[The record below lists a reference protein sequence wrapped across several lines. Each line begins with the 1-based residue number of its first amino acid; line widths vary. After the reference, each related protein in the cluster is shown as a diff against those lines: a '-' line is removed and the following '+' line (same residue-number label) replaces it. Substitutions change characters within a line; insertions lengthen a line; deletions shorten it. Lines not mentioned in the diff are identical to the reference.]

1 MTLQFAASVTPD
13 AEQTRAF
20 FAALFP
26 ADGLLHFRAVP
37 EPARADANGHK
48 EPPRNLHY
56 MFDATFPNTVAGF
69 LDWCNVDGR
78 AAFYLPGFVQTG
90 GTGKADVL
98 MLPAVLAD
106 FDKGDPAANLAA
118 AEGLIGPASIV
129 VESGGQT
136 DNGPKL
142 HAYWKLAA
150 PATGGDIDLACRVR
164 EEVARRFGGDP
175 AFKQAAQVIRVPG
188 SVHHKSGAKLVKLR
202 DVRPHVYA
210 LADIAAKLAIRD
222 NQTAKVDNYFD
233 FSADRPAPG
242 LDRALTQPIHE
253 GATDELTR
261 FEGAGQALGHFI
273 RMVRE
278 GRYSLD
284 EAWAAAKDWNAAT
297 LVPPWDEARLRND
310 FERLVRIDHDAHG
323 PVVPPVFLP
332 TAEQGWAITDWRAD
346 RFQGVP
352 PERKWLVEGLIP
364 AAVPGVFAAVG
375 DAGKSMMALRLA
387 LVVASHPPC
396 ATTKDSPAGINDTP
410 NFFGRP
416 ITARGAAVILTAE
429 DDGNEVHRRLHSLD
443 PSNLRSGRPL
453 YVVPMLAAGGPRAI
467 LRDGSNGP
475 EPTPFWYELKKQLVA
490 IPDLRLVVLDPLSSF
505 MLADTNDNTAGSSV
519 MTMLGELATATGASV
534 MVVHHFAKST
544 TPTSLSDAR
553 TAIRGAGSLVDNGR
567 YALALWE
574 AGEDEAYSVLKALGR
589 TPSHALPAGL
599 VYFGGL
605 AKGNAPGEKTL
616 RTLVRNTSTG
626 LLEDVTDAL
635 RAATPRADEVDDLL
649 FKALRAHKNNHPRY
663 CFPASVS
670 SIEKFVVPVLRRAK
684 VDLSVRKAKESC
696 DRLIERGQLVEV
708 EGGGTPKYEP
718 VMI

>member
-1 MTLQFAASVTPD
+1 M
-13 AEQTRAF
+13 AF
-20 FAALFP
+20 FGALFP
-26 ADGLLHFRAVP
+26 GVDATLLHFRGVA
-37 EPARADANGHK
+37 EPQDGRTQH
-48 EPPRNLHY
+48 NLHY
-56 MFDATFPNTVAGF
+56 ELGNAFPDTIKGF
-69 LDWCNVDGR
+69 LDWCLLDRR
-78 AAFYLPGFVQTG
+78 AAFFLPGAVRIDQEHK
-90 GTGKADVL
+90 GTGKKDVVAL
-98 MLPAVLAD
+98 TSVLAD
-106 FDKGDPAANLAA
+106 FDGKTGVPPS
-118 AEGLIGPASIV
+118 EGLAKAEELLGPASII
-129 VESGGQT
+129 VESGGVSH
-136 DNGPKL
+136 GEKKL
-142 HAYWKLAA
+142 HVYWKLN
-150 PATGGDIDLACRVR
+150 PADWQNIDLICRVR
-164 EEVARRFGGDP
+164 EELAARFGGDP

-188 SVHHKSGAKLVKLR
+188 SLHLKGNPTPVTLR
-202 DVRPHVYA
+202 PVRPHVYA
-210 LADIAAKLAIRD
+210 LADIAAKLAV
-222 NQTAKVDNYFD
+222 NDNYFD
-233 FSADRPAPG
+233 FSGDRPAPG

-253 GATDELTR
+253 GAIDELTR

-278 GRYSLD
+278 GRYSFD
-284 EAWAAAKDWNAAT
+284 EAWAAAKGWNAAT
-297 LVPPWDEARLRND
+297 LVPPWPEDRLRGD
-310 FERLVRIDHDAHG
+310 FERLVRIDRESHG

-332 TAEQGWAITDWRAD
+332 TADEGWAITDWRSD
-346 RFQGVP
+346 RFKGTP
-352 PERKWLVEGLIP
+352 PERQWLVEGLIP

-387 LVVASHPPC
+387 LVVSSHPAC

-443 PSNLRSGRPL
+443 PSNLRNGRPL

-475 EPTPFWYELKKQLVA
+475 EPTPFWYELKKQLAA
-490 IPDLRLVVLDPLSSF
+490 IPDLKLVVLDPLSSF

-519 MTMLGELATATGASV
+519 MTMLGELATSTGAAV

-574 AGEDEAYSVLKALGR
+574 AGEDEAYSVLKMLGR

-626 LLEDVTDAL
+626 LLEDMTDAL

-649 FKALRAHKNNHPRY
+649 FKALRAHKDAHPRY

-684 VDLSVRKAKESC
+684 VDISVRKAKESC

-708 EGGGTPKYEP
+708 EGGGTPRYEP